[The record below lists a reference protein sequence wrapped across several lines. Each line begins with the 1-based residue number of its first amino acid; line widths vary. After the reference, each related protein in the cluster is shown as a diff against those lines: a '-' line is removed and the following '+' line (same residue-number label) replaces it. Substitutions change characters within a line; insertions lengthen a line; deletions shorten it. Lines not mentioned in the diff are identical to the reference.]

1 MYPGSY
7 LYLDRLQVAIQGGM
21 DLSNNP
27 LHKTLI
33 SLQPQSGRR
42 LQRPVAEAGRRQ
54 IWAQTRSILESD
66 IYKHRRYGE
75 KRRRHWPLFD
85 FSIRMFGMCLKTI
98 GLYQRGYNNATRLV
112 INRTRIYFRDL
123 PASFH
128 GYTLL
133 HLSDLHADFISGCK
147 NIICDSLKNLS
158 YDACVMTGDYR
169 TKISGS
175 IKGPMEAM
183 EEIISTIR
191 ARDGIY
197 ATLGNHDTY
206 QMADPLE
213 KMGLTVLANESIYVS
228 RNNSRIQITGI
239 DDPYYYYT
247 DQSLTALEET
257 TAGFKIALVHTP
269 SLYDVAAENGYQLYL
284 CGHTHGGQ
292 ICLPGGHPIILHLKH
307 GRKYYRGLWR
317 YRKMTGYT
325 SQGCGTV
332 GIPIRFNTVSEAT
345 LITLMKG

>member
-1 MYPGSY
+1 
-7 LYLDRLQVAIQGGM
+7 M
-21 DLSNNP
+21 DLSNDP

-42 LQRPVAEAGRRQ
+42 LQQPAAEAVRRQ

-112 INRTRIYFRDL
+112 INSERIYFRDL

-169 TKISGS
+169 AKISGS

-292 ICLPGGHPIILHLKH
+292 VCLPGGIPIIGNARCARNKLSGRWRH
-307 GRKYYRGLWR
+307 GR
-317 YRKMTGYT
+317 MQGYT
-325 SQGCGTV
+325 HRGTGTSGLAV
-332 GIPIRFNTVSEAT
+332 RINCPPDISIHRLTRIR
-345 LITLMKG
+345 

>member
-1 MYPGSY
+1 MPNA
-7 LYLDRLQVAIQGGM
+7 L
-21 DLSNNP
+21 
-27 LHKTLI
+27 LHKTLS
-33 SLQPQSGRR
+33 SLQSQSDRR
-42 LQRPVAEAGRRQ
+42 LQRLDTEADRRQ
-54 IWAQTRSILESD
+54 VWALTRSILESD

-75 KRRRHWPLFD
+75 KRRRHWSLFE
-85 FSIRMFGMCLKTI
+85 FLIRMFGVCLKTFR
-98 GLYQRGYNNATRLV
+98 LYQIGYNNATRIV
-112 INRTRIYFRDL
+112 INSERIYFSDL
-123 PASFH
+123 PAPFH

-133 HLSDLHADFISGCK
+133 HLTDLHTDFISGYQ
-147 NIICDSLKNLS
+147 NIICDSIKNLS

-169 TKISGS
+169 AKISGS
-175 IKGPMEAM
+175 IKGPLEPMK
-183 EEIISTIR
+183 EIISTIR
-191 ARDGIY
+191 AKDGIY

-213 KMGLTVLANESIYVS
+213 KMGLTVLANESIYVN
-228 RNNSRIQITGI
+228 RDNSRIQFTGI

-247 DQSLTALEET
+247 DQSLTALKET